1 MLLMYIPWIKL
12 PGIPLYYAVL
22 NKWAQAPKI
31 KIGAIQSPVRDF
43 AFDQAFHN
51 RTYLV
56 AHFTNAFGFPRLS
69 LCIKDFFNAGAVP
82 SPVRIPLGFR
92 SLLKGKLDFFPWPW
106 ARIELN
112 VPPRFRG

>member
-1 MLLMYIPWIKL
+1 MYIPWIKL